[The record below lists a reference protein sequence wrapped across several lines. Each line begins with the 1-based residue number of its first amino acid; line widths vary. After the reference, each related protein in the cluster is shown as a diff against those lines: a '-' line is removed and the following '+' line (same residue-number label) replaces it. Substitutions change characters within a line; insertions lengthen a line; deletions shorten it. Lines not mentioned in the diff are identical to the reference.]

1 MAKPR
6 GGFTKHAG
14 RVGNRFGGRA
24 KNFVNLARA
33 GQYDATQL
41 AKDVSGSLLDAAD
54 FWSGVFGANAS
65 RTTALVDLGPAPAAA
80 WKGPGGVSTTV
91 VIEDPVTDDAKFP
104 IGGLGNPPLL
114 KLAPVGGA
122 VVTLDLIA

>member
-1 MAKPR
+1 MAKPK

-54 FWSGVFGANAS
+54 
-65 RTTALVDLGPAPAAA
+65 
-80 WKGPGGVSTTV
+80 
-91 VIEDPVTDDAKFP
+91 
-104 IGGLGNPPLL
+104 
-114 KLAPVGGA
+114 
-122 VVTLDLIA
+122 